1 VALHAADDLRFD
13 GGVAAELRRAQS
25 ISTGGVTTMKDFAK
39 GFLPVTGVLIVC
51 MGITYSIYRADQTQA
66 AMRRADDAQ
75 IAALNGQL
83 ADVNQRLKETTTAWV
98 VSAQAYEQCQ
108 DKLAGQPT
116 AALAPESDPDF
127 VTVIVSQ
134 SAPSAAPASA
144 DASAAPIVAL
154 GNLLRPGLGTMLG
167 NLAPPQTAPSFAP
180 PAFVRWIVLGKVT
193 PYISPG
199 TDVTLTKYAWINVK
213 TQAIEA
219 HDPRPAREL
228 VEQLHA
234 QGMR

>member
-1 VALHAADDLRFD
+1 VALDAADDLRFD

-25 ISTGGVTTMKDFAK
+25 ISTGGVTTMSEKRNIALRGALAAAAILAAFVGPWIGYFMDQRNAAQK
-39 GFLPVTGVLIVC
+39 QVT
-51 MGITYSIYRADQTQA
+51 AQA
-66 AMRRADDAQ
+66 AQ
-75 IAALNGQL
+75 IAALNETVTATL
-83 ADVNQRLKETTTAWV
+83 AQRDQARSDLQICMTARKPV
-98 VSAQAYEQCQ
+98 VS
-108 DKLAGQPT
+108 D
-116 AALAPESDPDF
+116 AAPSSDSDF

-199 TDVTLTKYAWINVK
+199 TDVTLTKYAWINLK

-234 QGMR
+234 QGVR